1 MMLMCRMVKP
11 LWGSGKKVIM
21 GSVFFVLKV
30 LLVCLREG
38 YMEEN
43 WPRIIDIGQH
53 EFMDMESMPIV
64 K

>member
-1 MMLMCRMVKP
+1 MMLMCRMAKT

-21 GSVFFVLKV
+21 VSVLFALKG

-38 YMEEN
+38 SMEVN
-43 WPRIIDIGQH
+43 FPRIIYIGRQK
-53 EFMDMESMPIV
+53 FMDMESIPIV